1 MMATLTLGAWLPVQL
16 IFCICVILFSTDSTL
31 DSRPLWELNIFWPG
45 PTSVTSK
52 PSITSKS
59 QSEREMQKERRAI
72 PLSNKIAFQVMTFL
86 IILLVIREDTLC
98 IKHCCHLIHNCL
110 LLPFIIAMIT
120 WENLHF
126 LNFKF
131 FFLCDCCVALRGAD

>member
-31 DSRPLWELNIFWPG
+31 DSRPLWELNIFCPA

-59 QSEREMQKERRAI
+59 QSERQMQKERSVSL
-72 PLSNKIAFQVMTFL
+72 LSNTTAFQVMTFL
-86 IILLVIREDTLC
+86 IILLVVREDTVC
-98 IKHCCHLIHNCL
+98 IKSCHHLLHKCL
-110 LLPFIIAMIT
+110 LLPFIIAMTI
-120 WENLHF
+120 WENL
-126 LNFKF
+126 NFFIF
-131 FFLCDCCVALRGAD
+131 FSCAIVA